1 MTGALF
7 EHGASQ
13 ERKAFEFGVEQVNRD
28 VNILRNTR
36 LIYMTESV
44 NDVFSTS
51 KKGKPFWF
59 VSLTLQLQHR
69 NKSVLLDNIK

>member
-59 VSLTLQLQHR
+59 VSLKL
-69 NKSVLLDNIK
+69 